1 MNLALLAVSI
11 VFFAVSSATVPTSP
25 ENSFE
30 VEKVFWSSFSS
41 GSDSVRAVKP
51 QRLCGERFFDAI
63 QEVCGNCAIM
73 GRNRGER
80 QRFEN
85 DTMVANSVFVALLVV
100 FMASTALGHALKP
113 SSELLMIKMHN
124 EDLAQRTM
132 CLQNLV
138 QELMEMCS
146 GLLDGEEV
154 VRAFR
159 CRKELCEERVWTKEK
174 MMEMCA

>member
-85 DTMVANSVFVALLVV
+85 VKKDCCRSGCSLRRINKLLCCESRLFV
-100 FMASTALGHALKP
+100 
-113 SSELLMIKMHN
+113 
-124 EDLAQRTM
+124 
-132 CLQNLV
+132 
-138 QELMEMCS
+138 
-146 GLLDGEEV
+146 
-154 VRAFR
+154 
-159 CRKELCEERVWTKEK
+159 
-174 MMEMCA
+174 